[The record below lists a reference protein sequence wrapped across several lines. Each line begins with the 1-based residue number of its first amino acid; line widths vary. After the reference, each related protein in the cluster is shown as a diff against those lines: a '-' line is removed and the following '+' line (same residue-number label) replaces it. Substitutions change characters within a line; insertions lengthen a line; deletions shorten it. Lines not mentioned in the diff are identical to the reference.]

1 MKKNWKPLACLL
13 LALTL
18 PEIALAQ
25 SNLIL
30 PQSQDD
36 IRQLTKSENT
46 DPCMKCGIVTN
57 VRSES
62 RDRKPYQISTTPSPS
77 AVGSNIAPTP
87 IIGSGNAVQNA
98 REAAKP
104 TTYYK
109 VTVRYDDG
117 KYAIFEQDEEPELKK
132 GDMVEAVD
140 GRLQLRFD

>member
-1 MKKNWKPLACLL
+1 MKQNWKPLACLL
-13 LALTL
+13 LALAL
-18 PEIALAQ
+18 SEIALAQ

-46 DPCMKCGIVTN
+46 GPCIKCGIVTN

-62 RDRKPYQISTTPSPS
+62 RDRNPNQVSSPPSPS
-77 AVGSNIAPTP
+77 GVGSNITTTP
-87 IIGSGNAVQNA
+87 IIGSGNAVKNA

-117 KYAIFEQDEEPELKK
+117 KYAVFEQEEEPELKK